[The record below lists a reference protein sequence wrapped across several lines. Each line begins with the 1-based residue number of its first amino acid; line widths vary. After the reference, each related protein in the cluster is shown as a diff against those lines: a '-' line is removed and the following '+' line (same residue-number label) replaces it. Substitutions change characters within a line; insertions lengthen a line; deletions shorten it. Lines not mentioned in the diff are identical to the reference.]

1 MKQVWWYAT
10 IMVLLGGVPLAA
22 QDTVAAPAPVV
33 SGRISNAGVARA
45 NLAVDSVF
53 IKRTL
58 AADTIEIGDFT
69 GYLLARLG
77 APPFGD
83 SLKFVVTADSTHARI
98 SGRLMDFPVEE
109 RAELGMLF
117 TFLDSTS
124 NFTVD
129 ISMPQGSDRLMRFRL
144 QRVTVRGIPM
154 PDFLLL
160 PALAEYSKRYPVLAD
175 GGREFLVEIPVGAT
189 AKLVANGIAIYLPVK
204 RKP

>member
-1 MKQVWWYAT
+1 MKQVWWHAA
-10 IMVLLGGVPLAA
+10 ILVLLGGVPLVA
-22 QDTVAAPAPVV
+22 QETAPRAD
-33 SGRISNAGVARA
+33 SGRITNAGVARA

-58 AADTIEIGDFT
+58 RADTIEIGDFT

-77 APPFGD
+77 APPFND
-83 SLKFVVTADSTHARI
+83 SLKFVVTADSTRARI
-98 SGRLMDFPVEE
+98 SGRLMDFPPSE
-109 RAELGMLF
+109 RAELGTLF
-117 TFLDSTS
+117 TFIDSTS

-144 QRVTVRGIPM
+144 QRVTVRGIPL
-154 PDFLLL
+154 PDFFLL

-175 GGREFLVEIPVGAT
+175 GGREFLVEMPPGAT